1 MGYETYIGRRYLFS
15 RRRDRSIS
23 LITWISIVGIALG
36 VIALIVSTSVMNGFR
51 TNLQDAVTGALPHI
65 TVFSWSA
72 GISDYEK
79 LQQELSEIP
88 EVVAVAPYVYKQAM
102 LTGGRKP
109 KGVLLRGI
117 DPEREPN
124 VTRIA
129 SFLREE
135 IYGPIPETQEA
146 QAALSRRILRRLD
159 HPDARSAKL
168 RDGIILGA
176 ALAQQMEVSVG
187 DSVQVVSS
195 AQRMTPIGDVPRV
208 KKLEVVGLFES
219 GISGYDEVLAFADYR
234 LVRKIFG
241 MKARVSGIG
250 IRVEDP
256 ESAPE
261 VAQTIQAQIQ
271 NHFVS
276 NWADENKSLFQV
288 MKLEKIGLFLILT
301 LIIVVAAFNII
312 SSLVMLVVE
321 KSREIAILKSLG
333 ATDGGIRRIFM
344 FQGTVIGLLGTLSG
358 VGLGLAICWVLKTY
372 DLIEIPAGVY
382 PGGNRIPILIDWM
395 DVALTTTCSFLICF
409 LVTLYPSTKAAR
421 LNPVDPLR
429 YE

>member
-1 MGYETYIGRRYLFS
+1 MGFEAYVGRRYLFS

-23 LITWISIVGIALG
+23 LITWISIVGVALG
-36 VIALIVSTSVMNGFR
+36 VVALIVSTSVMNGFR

-65 TVFSWSA
+65 TVFSWSV
-72 GISDYEK
+72 GIANYDE
-79 LQQELSEIP
+79 LQQELAGVPDVIATS
-88 EVVAVAPYVYKQAM
+88 PYVYKQGM

-117 DPEREPN
+117 DPKREPN

-129 SFLREE
+129 FFLREE
-135 IYGPIPETQEA
+135 IYGPIPESPEA
-146 QAALSRRILRRLD
+146 QAAISQRLLQRLD
-159 HPDARSAKL
+159 HPRARTAKL

-176 ALAQQMEVSVG
+176 ALAQQMEVSLG
-187 DSVQVVSS
+187 DTVQVVSS
-195 AQRMTPIGDVPRV
+195 DQRMTPIGDVPRV
-208 KKLEVVGLFES
+208 KKLEVVGIFES

-241 MKARVSGIG
+241 MKDRVSGVG
-250 IRVEDP
+250 VRVDDP
-256 ESAPE
+256 EAAPE
-261 VAQTIQAQIQ
+261 VARTIQAKIQ

-344 FQGTVIGLLGTLSG
+344 FQGTVIGLIGTLSG

-382 PGGNRIPILIDWM
+382 PGGNRIPVLIDWM
-395 DVALTTTCSFLICF
+395 DVALTTGASFLICF
-409 LVTLYPSTKAAR
+409 LVTLYPSSKAAR

>member
-79 LQQELSEIP
+79 LQGELSKIP
-88 EVVAVAPYVYKQAM
+88 DVVAVAPYVYKQAM

-146 QAALSRRILRRLD
+146 QAVLSRRILRRLD

-187 DSVQVVSS
+187 DTVQVVSS
-195 AQRMTPIGDVPRV
+195 DQRMTPIGDVPRV
-208 KKLEVVGLFES
+208 KKLEVVGIFES

-344 FQGTVIGLLGTLSG
+344 FQ
-358 VGLGLAICWVLKTY
+358 
-372 DLIEIPAGVY
+372 
-382 PGGNRIPILIDWM
+382 
-395 DVALTTTCSFLICF
+395 
-409 LVTLYPSTKAAR
+409 
-421 LNPVDPLR
+421 
-429 YE
+429 

>member
-159 HPDARSAKL
+159 HPDAR
-168 RDGIILGA
+168 
-176 ALAQQMEVSVG
+176 
-187 DSVQVVSS
+187 
-195 AQRMTPIGDVPRV
+195 
-208 KKLEVVGLFES
+208 
-219 GISGYDEVLAFADYR
+219 
-234 LVRKIFG
+234 
-241 MKARVSGIG
+241 
-250 IRVEDP
+250 
-256 ESAPE
+256 
-261 VAQTIQAQIQ
+261 
-271 NHFVS
+271 
-276 NWADENKSLFQV
+276 
-288 MKLEKIGLFLILT
+288 
-301 LIIVVAAFNII
+301 
-312 SSLVMLVVE
+312 
-321 KSREIAILKSLG
+321 
-333 ATDGGIRRIFM
+333 
-344 FQGTVIGLLGTLSG
+344 
-358 VGLGLAICWVLKTY
+358 
-372 DLIEIPAGVY
+372 
-382 PGGNRIPILIDWM
+382 
-395 DVALTTTCSFLICF
+395 
-409 LVTLYPSTKAAR
+409 
-421 LNPVDPLR
+421 
-429 YE
+429 